1 MLFRSHFMNRVSFA
15 AYIYMPSR
23 IGSVAFEGIAFV
35 TTETASL
42 SSLVFTLKR
51 MGASPL
57 LLFIT
62 KVAAAVVVRK
72 LRISHVLPLLSNK
85 NSVYK
90 RRKTLLINPA
100 VINSFR
106 VVRIILSKLILFLVE
121 KADNKEKNPCLFCRF
136 LIR

>member
-1 MLFRSHFMNRVSFA
+1 
-15 AYIYMPSR
+15 MPSR

-42 SSLVFTLKR
+42 SSLVFTLK
-51 MGASPL
+51 GASPL

>member
-1 MLFRSHFMNRVSFA
+1 M
-15 AYIYMPSR
+15 
-23 IGSVAFEGIAFV
+23 
-35 TTETASL
+35 
-42 SSLVFTLKR
+42 
-51 MGASPL
+51 
-57 LLFIT
+57 
-62 KVAAAVVVRK
+62 RK

-121 KADNKEKNPCLFCRF
+121 KADNKENKSLSVLPLFDTVKNTVKAVFEKQKRSA
-136 LIR
+136 

>member
-1 MLFRSHFMNRVSFA
+1 
-15 AYIYMPSR
+15 MPSR

-62 KVAAAVVVRK
+62 KVVAAVVVRK

-121 KADNKEKNPCLFCRF
+121 KADNKEKHPCRFCRF

>member
-1 MLFRSHFMNRVSFA
+1 M
-15 AYIYMPSR
+15 
-23 IGSVAFEGIAFV
+23 
-35 TTETASL
+35 
-42 SSLVFTLKR
+42 
-51 MGASPL
+51 
-57 LLFIT
+57 
-62 KVAAAVVVRK
+62 RK

-121 KADNKEKNPCLFCRF
+121 KADNKEKKSLLVLPLSDTVKTHRESCF
-136 LIR
+136 

>member
-1 MLFRSHFMNRVSFA
+1 
-15 AYIYMPSR
+15 
-23 IGSVAFEGIAFV
+23 
-35 TTETASL
+35 
-42 SSLVFTLKR
+42 

-106 VVRIILSKLILFLVE
+106 VVRIILSKLILFIVE
-121 KADNKEKNPCLFCRF
+121 KADNKEKNPCLFCLLF
-136 LIR
+136 DTVKNTDESCFEKQKAFCIMQIRGA

>member
-1 MLFRSHFMNRVSFA
+1 M
-15 AYIYMPSR
+15 
-23 IGSVAFEGIAFV
+23 
-35 TTETASL
+35 
-42 SSLVFTLKR
+42 
-51 MGASPL
+51 
-57 LLFIT
+57 
-62 KVAAAVVVRK
+62 VRK

-121 KADNKEKNPCLFCRF
+121 KADNKEKKSLFVLPHFDTVKKHRESCF
-136 LIR
+136 